1 MSAPTVEDAKLM
13 QAITGGLDEILN
25 GGRQNKP
32 NGFVLLVFSN
42 NAELGARTN
51 YASNCPRAE
60 MIVALKEVLARFE
73 GQPEIV
79 GRA

>member
-13 QAITGGLDEILN
+13 QAIAGGLDEILN

-51 YASNCPRAE
+51 YASNCPRAD

-73 GQPEIV
+73 GQPEIS

>member
-1 MSAPTVEDAKLM
+1 MSAPTLEDAKIM
-13 QAITGGLDEILN
+13 QAIAGGLDEILN
-25 GGRQNKP
+25 GGRKNKP

>member
-1 MSAPTVEDAKLM
+1 MSAPTMEDVKTM
-13 QAITGGLDEILN
+13 QAIARGLDQIMN
-25 GGRQNKP
+25 GNQRPKP

-42 NAELGARTN
+42 DAELGARTN
-51 YASNCPRAE
+51 YVSNCPRAD

-73 GQPEIV
+73 GQPEIS